1 MSKVDVLDKGYVRLV
16 DVMGNELSIVNAAR
30 VSYDKESPELCE
42 KDLKLL
48 AFLIREKHLS
58 PLRHVSMTFEVYSP
72 LMVARQHWKYA
83 VASTFVDDQN
93 GWNESS
99 RRYVTE
105 KEEFYIPNEW
115 RSAPENSKQGS
126 GEPIDDIKAKK
137 FTKFLTKHFSNSEAL
152 YKEALKAGIA
162 PEQARLFLPA
172 YSMYIRYRWTVSLA
186 SLLHFLEER
195 LKDDAQFEI
204 KEYALAIN
212 SLVEPYFPNVFK
224 EIFKQKLTD
233 SAIVAIENEAFGLPK
248 NESKR
253 ETIKKMNRKI
263 DAIVEDVKDLHEAG
277 HGEWNTNFGFDEI
290 NFNYGDIERQHN
302 DI

>member
-1 MSKVDVLDKGYVRLV
+1 MTKINVLDNGYVRLV

-30 VSYDKESPELCE
+30 VSYDKESQKLDE

-48 AFLIREKHLS
+48 SFLIREKHLS

-83 VASTFVDDQN
+83 VSSTFVDDQN

-99 RRYVTE
+99 RRYITE
-105 KEEFYIPNEW
+105 KEEFYTPRYNEW
-115 RSAPENSKQGS
+115 RSKPENSKQGS
-126 GEPIDDIKAKK
+126 GEPLDVIKGREFSKY
-137 FTKFLTKHFSNSEAL
+137 LTKHFKNSEAL

-172 YSMYIRYRWTVSLA
+172 YSMYIRYRWTTSLA
-186 SLLHFLEER
+186 SVLHFLDER
-195 LKDDAQFEI
+195 LKDDAQYEI

-212 SLVEPYFPNVFK
+212 DLVKPLFPNVFN
-224 EIFKQKLTD
+224 EVFKQELTKA
-233 SAIVAIENEAFGLPK
+233 AIVAIENESFGLPAK

-253 ETIKKMNRKI
+253 ETIKKLNEEI
-263 DAIVEDVKDLHEAG
+263 SDIVEKAKK
-277 HGEWNTNFGFDEI
+277 
-290 NFNYGDIERQHN
+290 
-302 DI
+302 